1 MENENFN
8 GLEINMA
15 LISRLMKNWPKR
27 ASVRGCYFDE
37 FKDNDNNY
45 DSSLPDYPISLVPF
59 WTHPNFEKVDDEI
72 KFKILT
78 WGWINY
84 NTRTIHAEEK
94 IVNPS
99 FELIIQD
106 TFKGT
111 SSIEMKSVVH
121 QSLID
126 ERFHSYMH
134 FNAMNVTKSIRK
146 INEEIDLPVSITYRY
161 LVRHQSREPE
171 SWKQKMMIL
180 ACGIVSETSINA
192 YLSLLSKSK
201 DVQPK
206 HTLVSKLHDIDE
218 YAHSSLLV
226 EIAKAAFI
234 NFSKNERQFFV
245 KYLPKAMDAFCAQDY
260 SAWAAILNHY
270 KISGTEKIIADCE
283 NEAVKAKLVNDYS
296 GLKKVAEELNI
307 DREIDFDFN

>member
-1 MENENFN
+1 METTDP
-8 GLEINMA
+8 GSIEINME

-37 FKDNDNNY
+37 FKNNEGY
-45 DSSLPDYPISLVPF
+45 DPSLPDYPIELVPF
-59 WTHPNFEKVDDEI
+59 WRHPDFERIDSEL

-78 WGWINY
+78 WGWMVY

-99 FELIIQD
+99 FDLILQD
-106 TFKGT
+106 TFDGT
-111 SSIEMKSVVH
+111 NSFEMKSVVH

-134 FNAMNVTKSIRK
+134 YNAMFMTKGVRNVG
-146 INEEIDLPVSITYRY
+146 EEIEIPDSITYR
-161 LVRHQSREPE
+161 LLLLHQNEEPE
-171 SWKQKMMIL
+171 EWKRKLMVL

-201 DVQPK
+201 GVQPK
-206 HTLVSKLHDIDE
+206 HALVSKLHDIDE

-226 EIAKAAFI
+226 EIAKSVFL
-234 NFSKNERQFFV
+234 FFGQRERAFFV

-260 SAWAAILNHY
+260 SAWRKVLTYFHIPN
-270 KISGTEKIIADCE
+270 SDKIIADCE
-283 NEAVKAKLVNDYS
+283 QELTHSKLVNDYS
-296 GLKKVAEELNI
+296 GLKKIAEELNI
-307 DREIDFDFN
+307 SRDIDYEFN